1 MTCMAFGNSRLELC
15 RCRMEDYYEY
25 GKYPNFDRLCEL
37 MRERRRSLEPKS
49 EEAVNTVEEIDIGTG

>member
-1 MTCMAFGNSRLELC
+1 
-15 RCRMEDYYEY
+15 MEDYYEY

-49 EEAVNTVEEIDIGTG
+49 EEAVNTVEEINIGTG